1 MSSRGGSKASKPTAP
16 PKIFISH
23 SSKDRALAQ
32 SLMDLLTK
40 ALRLPS
46 EQIRCTSVN
55 GLEGGVPIEEQILF
69 EVEQADVLI
78 GLISEASLESLYVAF
93 ELGARWH
100 AKKPLIPLLA
110 YGLDPRRVPEPLSSK
125 NAVNC
130 GDEKQLLRLIEEL
143 AKHLHVRRKPIE
155 KSSAFYPNI
164 ETVCKYSRDRTSP
177 AWYGIQFTTPEEG
190 ATITTDKPRIE
201 GTYQNWPT
209 DGELQ
214 PFNVS
219 VDKDRR
225 WTVNVGN
232 RWWPVG
238 EALEHKDSSWWGAM
252 EFSKGEFDAWIVIAL
267 VSKSS
272 VDLVHYFKKLPR
284 ELESRYEKT
293 TPQPGQLRDHG
304 EFNSLFE
311 RIKPD
316 GIQVCAKRKVHVN
329 I

>member
-1 MSSRGGSKASKPTAP
+1 
-16 PKIFISH
+16 
-23 SSKDRALAQ
+23 
-32 SLMDLLTK
+32 
-40 ALRLPS
+40 
-46 EQIRCTSVN
+46 
-55 GLEGGVPIEEQILF
+55 LEGGVAIEEQILC

-125 NAVNC
+125 NALSC
-130 GDEKQLLRLIEEL
+130 SDEKQLLQLTEEL
-143 AKHLHVRRKPIE
+143 AKHFHLESRE
-155 KSSAFYPNI
+155 KSSTFYDKI
-164 ETVCKYSRDRTSP
+164 KTVCESSRDRTSP
-177 AWYGIQFTTPEEG
+177 LWYGIQFTTPEEG
-190 ATITTDKPRIE
+190 ATITTDKLRIE
-201 GTYQNWPT
+201 GTYKNWPT

-219 VDKDRR
+219 VDEDRR

-238 EALEHKDSSWWGAM
+238 KALEHKDSSWWGVM
-252 EFSKGEFDAWIVIAL
+252 EFDKGDFDAWIVIAL

-272 VDLVHYFKKLPR
+272 VDLVRYFKELPR
-284 ELESRYEKT
+284 ELKSRYEKT
-293 TPQPGQLRDHG
+293 TPKPEQLRVHG

-316 GIQVCAKRKVHVN
+316 GIQVCAKRKVHVRP
-329 I
+329 